1 MAAAHAQQVH
11 ADWDTMVAEFD
22 SAMAAAPDQL
32 IAARAAWARGEKAAT
47 SDKPAP
53 QEIEE
58 LHEQQEND
66 LTTPTGRDA
75 LTPHSGVTL
84 TSEMDNGRSRLAHR
98 HRPTSR
104 KAC

>member
-22 SAMAAAPDQL
+22 RAMAAAPDQL

-53 QEIEE
+53 QEIEV
-58 LHEQQEND
+58 L
-66 LTTPTGRDA
+66 LRKK
-75 LTPHSGVTL
+75 SK
-84 TSEMDNGRSRLAHR
+84 SCMSSRR
-98 HRPTSR
+98 MT
-104 KAC
+104 